1 MTGQMMKTHTAPIF
15 MISIII
21 FMHSTNSSLSVLFV
35 GFIYFKSFYL
45 GNLLAGCDW
54 QPWKKK
60 SAIQRTDI
68 KFPHAALPV
77 CLSSSGPQQK
87 SKRTSEHLSV
97 VTLKVWSGILSSSVT
112 HKSCLGG
119 VPWKKRKCRVILSP
133 KYSPSHQHLW
143 LREFPCRS
151 LTHVGMLTAS
161 SHTYTGPT
169 ASCGKTLHFLNC
181 NFLWQEN
188 IFDICWVFF
197 IWFLSCHLLV
207 SLDAP
212 QFWTGKR
219 ILISLCHPLGGT
231 FGFWTFPSATQS
243 PFLLTSG
250 LDLT

>member
-1 MTGQMMKTHTAPIF
+1 MIYDNEKDCRVMTGQMMKTHTAPIF

-97 VTLKVWSGILSSSVT
+97 VTLKVWSGILSSTVT

-119 VPWKKRKCRVILSP
+119 YHERRGNAGWYFLPNIPLVTNICDSEN
-133 KYSPSHQHLW
+133 SHGG
-143 LREFPCRS
+143 
-151 LTHVGMLTAS
+151 V
-161 SHTYTGPT
+161 SHT
-169 ASCGKTLHFLNC
+169 
-181 NFLWQEN
+181 
-188 IFDICWVFF
+188 
-197 IWFLSCHLLV
+197 
-207 SLDAP
+207 
-212 QFWTGKR
+212 
-219 ILISLCHPLGGT
+219 
-231 FGFWTFPSATQS
+231 
-243 PFLLTSG
+243 
-250 LDLT
+250 